1 MSKNLVINGV
11 TYNGIDS
18 MEIPNTEGE
27 KVVFIPE
34 DEAGVELPELTR
46 PATESDIMKGK
57 QAIDEDGNVLT
68 GTYVQTVVVG
78 QPSLTLNDAEID
90 DFTEEDGVAR
100 VHAKTTGQVTLAKG
114 AEVSLNLDPEVFGS
128 ATPRNV
134 LMECKFT
141 SKYGLNQT
149 GNYTVHIPQR
159 PVFIKPAATSSQ
171 VLAGTQAVN
180 DEDELFN
187 GTMPNIGAVNA
198 SLSLGGSYT
207 IPEGYHDGT
216 GVVQGAE
223 LPQLEHA
230 ADPYYIVEGFEAYD
244 AEGNVLVG
252 TMQYA
257 KGVLF

>member
-27 KVVFIPE
+27 KVVFVPE
-34 DEAGVELPELTR
+34 DEAGVELPE
-46 PATESDIMKGK
+46 IM
-57 QAIDEDGNVLT
+57 ELE
-68 GTYVQTVVVG
+68 
-78 QPSLTLNDAEID
+78 LEAEID
-90 DFTEEDGVAR
+90 QFYNRDSGTGDDYAR
-100 VHAKTTGQVTLAKG
+100 VHAKTTEPVLLGEG
-114 AEVSLNLDPEVFGS
+114 AEVNLLLDTDVFGNCGLFS
-128 ATPRNV
+128 VNV
-134 LMECKFT
+134 GSTFT
-141 SKYGLNQT
+141 SRLGLGLQ
-149 GNYTVHIPQR
+149 GLRVP
-159 PVFIKPAATSSQ
+159 PVIADMLPGMETPAQNGQILEGVETIDAEGK
-171 VLAGTQAVN
+171 VMV
-180 DEDELFN
+180 
-187 GTMPNIGAVNA
+187 GTMPNNGGVNA

-230 ADPYYIVEGFEAYD
+230 AGPYYIVEGFEAYD